1 MTTTHSLNE
10 SRDMGSLEKIM
21 RRVDLPATI
30 AGHLWLG
37 PMPGRFHSLRKAMAA
52 YQAKGVDHIV
62 CLTARS
68 EIAEKS
74 PEYAACLD
82 ETPPVPVTAMPIA
95 DFGVPA
101 DEKAYGQTVS
111 QAADALRSG
120 KRLFVHCAAGIGRT
134 GTFAACLLISLGFEE
149 SAALALIRKAGSG
162 PETQEQAQLVHR
174 FGRGA

>member
-1 MTTTHSLNE
+1 MTVMHSSNE
-10 SRDMGSLEKIM
+10 SQGMGSLEKIM

-62 CLTARS
+62 CLAARS

-82 ETPPVPVTAMPIA
+82 KTPSVPVIAMPIV
-95 DFGVPA
+95 DFGIPA
-101 DEKAYGQTVS
+101 DEKAFGQTVS
-111 QAADALRSG
+111 QAADALRGG

-174 FGRGA
+174 FGSGA

>member
-1 MTTTHSLNE
+1 MTAMHSSNE
-10 SRDMGSLEKIM
+10 SQGMGSLEKIM

-62 CLTARS
+62 CLAARS

-82 ETPPVPVTAMPIA
+82 KTPSVPVIAMPIV
-95 DFGVPA
+95 DFGIPA
-101 DEKAYGQTVS
+101 DEKAFGQTVS
-111 QAADALRSG
+111 QAADALRGG

-134 GTFAACLLISLGFEE
+134 GTFAACLLIRLGFEE